1 MQAPAPSTMMHLS
14 TRSDAKGLRQLA
26 IHLALLVGAGL
37 LVALLPGW
45 WKAPAVLLLGIAQAA
60 LFAPLHETVHHTA
73 FANRRLNAL
82 VGWPAGALSLFNWHF
97 YQQFH
102 LAHHRHTQDP
112 ERDPELTPPP
122 PTRLPAFIV
131 KMLAIPYWRS
141 RARNLWDG
149 LRGDLSAY
157 SFINPATAPRIILS
171 MRAMVA
177 AALGLALLSGL
188 AFGWQAPLLFWILP
202 QLVGQPL
209 LRLYLFTEHTGCTM
223 DRNGLTNTRT
233 MLTTPLMRLLMWN
246 MPFHAEH
253 HLYPFIPFH
262 RLGEAHAVLRDRL
275 AHVHPGYA
283 RWHAEHLKTLR
294 A

>member
-1 MQAPAPSTMMHLS
+1 MMHLS
-14 TRSDAKGLRQLA
+14 ARSDARGLMQLA
-26 IHLALLVGAGL
+26 IHAA
-37 LVALLPGW
+37 
-45 WKAPAVLLLGIAQAA
+45 LLLGVVQVA

-73 FANRRLNAL
+73 FANRKLNAV
-82 VGWPAGALSLFNWHF
+82 VGWLAGAPSLFNWHF

-112 ERDPELTPPP
+112 AKDPELAPPP
-122 PTRLPAFIV
+122 PTRLPGYVV
-131 KMLAIPYWRS
+131 KMLALTYWRG

-157 SFINPATAPRIILS
+157 PFIHPAGAPRVITS

-177 AALGLALLSGL
+177 MLAGGSIAAGLE
-188 AFGWQAPLLFWILP
+188 FGWQAPLLFWVLP
-202 QLVGQPL
+202 QLVGQL
-209 LRLYLFTEHTGCTM
+209 LRLYLFTEHTGCSM

-233 MLTTPLMRLLMWN
+233 VLTTRPLRLLMWN

-262 RLGEAHAVLRDRL
+262 RLGEAHALLRDRL
-275 AHVHPGYA
+275 AHVHPGYV
-283 RWHAEHLKTLR
+283 RWHAGHLKGMRT
-294 A
+294 

>member
-14 TRSDAKGLRQLA
+14 ARSDAKGLRQLA
-26 IHLALLVGAGL
+26 VHCALLLGSGL
-37 LVALLPGW
+37 LVALAEGW

-60 LFAPLHETVHHTA
+60 LFAPLHETVHFTA
-73 FANRRLNAL
+73 FANRRLNAV
-82 VGWPAGALSLFNWHF
+82 VGWAAGAFSLFNWHF

-112 ERDPELTPPP
+112 AKDPELTPPP
-122 PTRLPAFIV
+122 PTRLPGYLV
-131 KMLAIPYWRS
+131 KMLALPYWRG
-141 RARNLWDG
+141 RGRNLWDG

-157 SFINPATAPRIILS
+157 DFINPATAPRVIRS

-177 AALGLALLSGL
+177 TVLGLAILSGL
-188 AFGWQAPLLFWILP
+188 VFGWQAPLLFWLLP

-209 LRLYLFTEHTGCTM
+209 LRLYLFTEHTGCSM

-262 RLGEAHAVLRDRL
+262 RLGEAHALLRDRL

-283 RWHAEHLKTLR
+283 SWHAEHLKTMR

>member
-1 MQAPAPSTMMHLS
+1 MQAPAPSAMMHLS

-26 IHLALLVGAGL
+26 LHLALLTGAGL

-73 FANRRLNAL
+73 FANRRLNAV
-82 VGWPAGALSLFNWHF
+82 VGWLASAPGLFNWHF

-112 ERDPELTPPP
+112 VRDPELAPPP
-122 PTRLPAFIV
+122 PSRVPGFIV
-131 KMLAIPYWRS
+131 KMLALPYWRA
-141 RARNLWDG
+141 RLRNLWDG

-157 SFINPATAPRIILS
+157 AFINPATAPRIIRS
-171 MRAMVA
+171 MRAMA
-177 AALGLALLSGL
+177 ATLAGLALLSAL
-188 AFGWQAPLLFWILP
+188 LFGWETPFLFWILP

-209 LRLYLFTEHTGCTM
+209 LRLYLFTEHTGCSM

-233 MLTTPLMRLLMWN
+233 MLTTRPMRLLMWN

-262 RLGEAHAVLRDRL
+262 RLGEAHAALRDRL
-275 AHVHPGYA
+275 AHLHPGYA
-283 RWHAEHLKTLR
+283 RWHAKHWKTLR